1 MIEQFW
7 KDSNIKS
14 KSWGTWGFEYVLF
27 GGDRNIKWKVYTC
40 MVFDFF
46 SPDSHKVKNKKLR
59 IKQITEPLSLI
70 TVQAIK
76 SS

>member
-46 SPDSHKVKNKKLR
+46 LLILTKSRTKNL
-59 IKQITEPLSLI
+59 E
-70 TVQAIK
+70 
-76 SS
+76 